1 MFRRPFLLA
10 LALLFFLAANLHLC
24 CRAGVDGDWTRTRY
38 SLADARRGE
47 LAACA
52 AAEEICPRG
61 ARMPKLEQRLTLS
74 FRPPDG
80 GSADLSA
87 RILARV
93 PGVSGLYAVSAEG
106 RYFGTVADADRLE
119 ERLRAALYTSMPAG
133 ASHGRYA
140 DAVERINGS
149 ASGTARGALVYSFRS
164 SCIPLSPTIVT
175 PSARSL
181 SAVRPSPAVSVP
193 EKLPS

>member
-1 MFRRPFLLA
+1 MFRRPLLLA

-24 CRAGVDGDWTRTRY
+24 CRAGVDGEWTRTRY

-61 ARMPKLEQRLTLS
+61 ARMPKLEQRLALS

-93 PGVSGLYAVSAEG
+93 PGVSGLYAVSA
-106 RYFGTVADADRLE
+106 
-119 ERLRAALYTSMPAG
+119 G

-140 DAVERINGS
+140 DAVEITPVYGRSGS
-149 ASGTARGALVYSFRS
+149 TMSPSDMAMVVSELV
-164 SCIPLSPTIVT
+164 
-175 PSARSL
+175 
-181 SAVRPSPAVSVP
+181 PAVFTDR
-193 EKLPS
+193 EGNRIMG

>member
-1 MFRRPFLLA
+1 MFRRPFLFA

-24 CRAGVDGDWTRTRY
+24 CRAGVDGDRTRTRY

-47 LAACA
+47 LAAYA
-52 AAEEICPRG
+52 AAEEICPRA
-61 ARMPKLEQRLTLS
+61 ARMPKVEQRLTLS

-93 PGVSGLYAVSAEG
+93 RGVSQLCAVSAEG

-133 ASHGRYA
+133 AAHARYA
-140 DAVERINGS
+140 DDVEITPVYGRSGS
-149 ASGTARGALVYSFRS
+149 AM
-164 SCIPLSPTIVT
+164 
-175 PSARSL
+175 
-181 SAVRPSPAVSVP
+181 SPADMAMVVAQLVP
-193 EKLPS
+193 AVFTDREGNRIMG

>member
-1 MFRRPFLLA
+1 
-10 LALLFFLAANLHLC
+10 
-24 CRAGVDGDWTRTRY
+24 
-38 SLADARRGE
+38 
-47 LAACA
+47 
-52 AAEEICPRG
+52 
-61 ARMPKLEQRLTLS
+61 MPKLEQRLTLS

-133 ASHGRYA
+133 ASRGRYA
-140 DAVERINGS
+140 DAVEITPVYGRSGS
-149 ASGTARGALVYSFRS
+149 AMSPSDMAMVVSELV
-164 SCIPLSPTIVT
+164 
-175 PSARSL
+175 
-181 SAVRPSPAVSVP
+181 PAVFTDWDGNRIMG
-193 EKLPS
+193 

>member
-1 MFRRPFLLA
+1 M

-24 CRAGVDGDWTRTRY
+24 CRAAVDGEWTQTRY

-47 LAACA
+47 LAAYA
-52 AAEEICPRG
+52 AAEEICPRA
-61 ARMPKLEQRLTLS
+61 ARMPKVEQRLTLS

-106 RYFGTVADADRLE
+106 LYFGTVADAVE
-119 ERLRAALYTSMPAG
+119 ITPVY
-133 ASHGRYA
+133 GRS
-140 DAVERINGS
+140 GS
-149 ASGTARGALVYSFRS
+149 AM
-164 SCIPLSPTIVT
+164 
-175 PSARSL
+175 
-181 SAVRPSPAVSVP
+181 SPADMAMVVAQLVP
-193 EKLPS
+193 AVFTDREGNRIMG

>member
-93 PGVSGLYAVSAEG
+93 PCVSGLYAVSAEG

-140 DAVERINGS
+140 DAVEITPVYGRSGS
-149 ASGTARGALVYSFRS
+149 TMSPSDMAMVVSELV
-164 SCIPLSPTIVT
+164 
-175 PSARSL
+175 
-181 SAVRPSPAVSVP
+181 PAVFTDR
-193 EKLPS
+193 EENRIMG